1 MAVSVYT
8 GASSSDIVYVN
19 YTGDTPTNENITNIK
34 QVLEA
39 YTDGKMIAIQ
49 YAPKTLHTSYVQ
61 KSPFILSYARKYGM
75 PDRWNYIFDFVSE
88 FIEVDVTTGNAISC
102 PYCITLDFSE
112 VVSEGSSLP
121 VGTIVINGV
130 TDRGLAKP
138 MPSAHAY
145 THKTGGDDA
154 IAPSDIGAQ
163 PKITANGILKGDGT
177 GTITAA
183 DETEVELVDLPQ
195 EVFWATYNETSYAEI
210 KAAYDAKKVIF
221 VKDNLNNIYS
231 LNAFRDNEFVFCNV
245 INFPNDSYTS
255 QIMICSCSSSGWID
269 RWANYFSIGFAVITL
284 PAASWTGSDPYTQ
297 IITIPQGKRGTQANI
312 QLSDTLYDQLVA
324 DGVIYLN
331 IENDNGTF
339 IVKAKGGKPSVDLT
353 VQVSLLYGGAV
364 TLPDQ

>member
-1 MAVSVYT
+1 
-8 GASSSDIVYVN
+8 
-19 YTGDTPTNENITNIK
+19 
-34 QVLEA
+34 
-39 YTDGKMIAIQ
+39 MIAIQ

-195 EVFWATYNETSYAEI
+195 EIFWATYGTTTATELNEAWSAGKLI
-210 KAAYDAKKVIF
+210 KLKHGNIIYDLCLRI
-221 VKDNLNNIYS
+221 S
-231 LNAFRDNEFVFCNV
+231 TRFVFYCLLTTINNGNLRRV
-245 INFPNDSYTS
+245 ILNIADGTWEEY
-255 QIMICSCSSSGWID
+255 ICGYVCDLIASVS
-269 RWANYFSIGFAVITL
+269 L
-284 PAASWTGSDPYTQ
+284 PAASWTDSDPYTQ
-297 IITIPQGKRGTQANI
+297 TVTIGGSNANTKVDI
-312 QLSDTLYDQLVA
+312 QPSEELYDQLVA
-324 DGVIYLN
+324 DNVGYLAIKN
-331 IENDNGTF
+331 VDGTLTA
-339 IVKAKGGKPSVDLT
+339 VAKGGKPSVDLT
-353 VQVSLLYGGAV
+353 VQVTYNNV
-364 TLPDQ
+364 Y